1 MRTFQRISR
10 FIRPA
15 VGLPVLAGLALVGL
29 VVLALGCGE
38 ERGAPAAAAPSVNP
52 RLPDIPVP
60 AGFEFQGD
68 DSFDR
73 TVAGRRQV
81 LHRYKGGASVRQVAE
96 FYRRTM
102 ATYGWTPAE
111 ERFVEG
117 MQRLVYN
124 KGNEA
129 CHVSIW
135 DEWGIRIQ
143 IYVLPSGFRSA
154 ETDTGRSP

>member
-15 VGLPVLAGLALVGL
+15 VGLPVLAGLALAGL

-38 ERGAPAAAAPSVNP
+38 ERGAPAASAPAVNP

-60 AGFEFQGD
+60 AGFQFLDKESYESMMG
-68 DSFDR
+68 
-73 TVAGRRQV
+73 GRRQV
-81 LHRYKGGASVRQVAE
+81 LHRYKGDAPVRQVAE
-96 FYRRTM
+96 FYRRNM
-102 ATYGWTPAE
+102 VPLGWTVSS

-117 MQRLVYN
+117 KQRLVFA

-129 CHVSIW
+129 CHISIW
-135 DEWGIRIQ
+135 DEWGTRIQ
-143 IYVLPSGFRSA
+143 IYVLPSGFRAA